1 MYARSIYFFL
11 CRLFR
16 RSPRV
21 SQFETPLSPEVCAD
35 VFRCISRHQLEATQL
50 SCKKFDKILSDGDHK
65 IKDGLHGFARR
76 IRTAVT
82 VDSLSAVG
90 NGRTAITALE
100 DVSRSWDMNLCVVS
114 LTFDLS
120 EDPISFLLIT
130 EQLVDA
136 LLDSFPQLCGVSEL
150 KIVNPWCV
158 PFPLESLRT
167 LCAQLQQLEHFA
179 IEIHW
184 PMLREQWFLSVP
196 KFSLQISDD
205 LRPFV
210 WPVDEDRL
218 MQYLFDFSELDDST
232 SKYVDLTEVSVSDGF
247 LLSLVENFV
256 QTRNKLTVILG
267 CSEFTAKPLRFNGYE
282 VKIGMCG
289 IR

>member
-1 MYARSIYFFL
+1 M
-11 CRLFR
+11 
-16 RSPRV
+16 
-21 SQFETPLSPEVCAD
+21 
-35 VFRCISRHQLEATQL
+35 
-50 SCKKFDKILSDGDHK
+50 
-65 IKDGLHGFARR
+65 
-76 IRTAVT
+76 
-82 VDSLSAVG
+82 
-90 NGRTAITALE
+90 
-100 DVSRSWDMNLCVVS
+100 
-114 LTFDLS
+114 
-120 EDPISFLLIT
+120 
-130 EQLVDA
+130 
-136 LLDSFPQLCGVSEL
+136 
-150 KIVNPWCV
+150 NPWCV

-247 LLSLVENFV
+247 LLSLVEVGNLV
-256 QTRNKLTVILG
+256 LIEKRQGSCLYKQGKNLIGWRRLTQPTLRIL
-267 CSEFTAKPLRFNGYE
+267 
-282 VKIGMCG
+282 
-289 IR
+289 

>member
-82 VDSLSAVG
+82 VDSRTVQVHGVSSAREHILSVSAVG

-100 DVSRSWDMNLCVVS
+100 DVSRSWDM
-114 LTFDLS
+114 
-120 EDPISFLLIT
+120 
-130 EQLVDA
+130 
-136 LLDSFPQLCGVSEL
+136 
-150 KIVNPWCV
+150 
-158 PFPLESLRT
+158 
-167 LCAQLQQLEHFA
+167 
-179 IEIHW
+179 
-184 PMLREQWFLSVP
+184 
-196 KFSLQISDD
+196 
-205 LRPFV
+205 
-210 WPVDEDRL
+210 
-218 MQYLFDFSELDDST
+218 
-232 SKYVDLTEVSVSDGF
+232 
-247 LLSLVENFV
+247 
-256 QTRNKLTVILG
+256 
-267 CSEFTAKPLRFNGYE
+267 
-282 VKIGMCG
+282 
-289 IR
+289 